1 MKKIFILVSIFIFTG
16 CNEKQKHAHGDI
28 YESHMA
34 VNISE
39 ADAVFDTKTLTIIYK
54 PRSCEEVPYNHNALS
69 PEELAI
75 ECQALDE
82 YLQEHDNTIPDATC
96 SDTYDLREDKYTL
109 VDSDKPNGCFNFSK
123 SFNAIIYYP
132 NGFVV
137 QFQPEY
143 GLFQGE
149 FEYK

>member
-1 MKKIFILVSIFIFTG
+1 MKKIFILLSIFIFTG
-16 CNEKQKHAHGDI
+16 CTEKQKHAHGDI

-34 VNISE
+34 VNISK
-39 ADAVFDTKTLTIIYK
+39 ANAVLDTKTLTIIYK
-54 PRSCEEVPYNHNALS
+54 PRPCEEVPHNHDALS

-75 ECQALDE
+75 ECQALNE

-109 VDSDKPNGCFNFSK
+109 VDSDKQNGCFNFSK
-123 SFNAIIYYP
+123 SFNTIIYYP
-132 NGFVV
+132 NGFVM
-137 QFQPEY
+137 QFQTEY
-143 GLFQGE
+143 GLFQGG